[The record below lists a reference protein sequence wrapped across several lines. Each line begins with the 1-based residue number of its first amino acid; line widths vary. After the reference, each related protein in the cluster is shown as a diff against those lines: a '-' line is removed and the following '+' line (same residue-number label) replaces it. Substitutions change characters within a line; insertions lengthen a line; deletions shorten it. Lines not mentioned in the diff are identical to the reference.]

1 MSKRYK
7 CDIGIQNFAILS
19 KALNAIRKKLDDH
32 ERRLTALEPEVEI
45 PEDPAPEENHVLG
58 ELFFSAPRPENNH
71 IIMTTSALNS
81 AYADEDVV
89 TIFYDVAG
97 ERLSVTDTLAHF
109 AEGVYVTEKNQETD
123 EYESYQAPIILADI
137 EFVSVSPGLRYHA
150 QLMVEEE
157 LQEEEEPQEQ
167 EEE

>member
-32 ERRLTALEPEVEI
+32 ERRLAALEPEMEV
-45 PEDPAPEENHVLG
+45 PVEDPMVSHVLG

-81 AYADEDVV
+81 TYADEDVV

-150 QLMVEEE
+150 QLMIEEE

>member
-1 MSKRYK
+1 MSKKRYK

-19 KALNAIRKKLDDH
+19 KAVKAIRKTLDDH
-32 ERRLTALEPEVEI
+32 ERRLAALEPEMEV
-45 PEDPAPEENHVLG
+45 PVEDPMVGHVLG

-81 AYADEDVV
+81 TYADEDVV

-109 AEGVYVTEKNQETD
+109 AAGVYVTEKNPETD